1 MSSSAQKNN
10 GNFSIYNSVITG
22 QNLLTE
28 EDHQMT
34 SVGVEK
40 MVDLFFELFMQL
52 IVLIKCHSSSQ
63 LSKTKSHTTPQC
75 QQVFLKNITILS
87 KLTVKA
93 AHYNPYLCS
102 LWGLSLGFV
111 VIN

>member
-22 QNLLTE
+22 QNLLTG

-40 MVDLFFELFMQL
+40 MVDLFF
-52 IVLIKCHSSSQ
+52 
-63 LSKTKSHTTPQC
+63 
-75 QQVFLKNITILS
+75 
-87 KLTVKA
+87 
-93 AHYNPYLCS
+93 
-102 LWGLSLGFV
+102 
-111 VIN
+111 

>member
-40 MVDLFFELFMQL
+40 MVDLFFL
-52 IVLIKCHSSSQ
+52 IILAINCVDKMSFINSTVQ
-63 LSKTKSHTTPQC
+63 NQKSHYTTM
-75 QQVFLKNITILS
+75 S
-87 KLTVKA
+87 A
-93 AHYNPYLCS
+93 S
-102 LWGLSLGFV
+102 LP
-111 VIN
+111 